1 LAQGRT
7 HRLFTKRQVLALR
20 ARDGGCRWPGCR
32 TAPKDCEAHHIV
44 PWSQG
49 GATDLD
55 NGVLLCRFHHSL
67 VHDQLGTPDAWHIV
81 TIGAIP
87 HLVPPTSTDWAR
99 RPRPMTENRW
109 TPPERRRAPG

>member
-1 LAQGRT
+1 GVTAPVSAGDAERMLCAGDVAATVFGEHGEILAQGRT

-49 GATDLD
+49 
-55 NGVLLCRFHHSL
+55 
-67 VHDQLGTPDAWHIV
+67 
-81 TIGAIP
+81 
-87 HLVPPTSTDWAR
+87 
-99 RPRPMTENRW
+99 
-109 TPPERRRAPG
+109 